1 MRRRILVLALA
12 AVMALFSGIAVLA
25 YAKGADRRALDGSQ
39 GKWVLLAT
47 GVIPAGTT
55 IADIRTRKLTR
66 QVLMPAR
73 TVPDGALGKLED
85 VTDGQ
90 ALNAA
95 LQPDQMLLL
104 GQFAIAGA
112 PTASPAPSFTV
123 PAGKDAVSVSL
134 SMAAQV
140 AGRVHV
146 GDQVDVYRTYPREDT
161 ADRPQET
168 VLLLSKVTVLS
179 VGEAPEVEETPTPVP
194 TGSADPSSAPA
205 TTAAAAGPVGSGLQR
220 YVVTLAVS
228 KSDGAQLITA
238 ASAGI
243 IHLGLATI
251 ATRKPAPMPVPVTTP

>member
-47 GVIPAGTT
+47 GAIPAGTT
-55 IADIRTRKLTR
+55 IADIRSRKLTR

-104 GQFAIAGA
+104 GQFAIAGV
-112 PTASPAPSFTV
+112 PTASPTPSFTL
-123 PAGKDAVSVSL
+123 PAGKNAVSVSL
-134 SMAAQV
+134 GMAAQV

-146 GDQVDVYRTYPREDT
+146 GDQVDVYMTYPREDT
-161 ADRPQET
+161 ADRPQTT
-168 VLLLSKVTVLS
+168 VLMLSKVTVLS
-179 VGEAPEVEETPTPVP
+179 VGETPEVEATPTPTP
-194 TGSADPSSAPA
+194 AASGTPASAPA
-205 TTAAAAGPVGSGLQR
+205 TTAAATTSIAGGLQR

-228 KSDGAQLITA
+228 KGDGAKLITA
-238 ASAGI
+238 TNAGI
-243 IHLGLATI
+243 VYLGLATI
-251 ATRKPAPMPVPVTTP
+251 ATRKPAPMPTPVTTP